1 MGVLRRQHRDQPCS
15 RTNRFSVDFLKE
27 KGPFIQ
33 WRQRMINNLSYEVLI
48 LLAAGILVW
57 IWGHTGARRDSDQEV
72 HLKE

>member
-1 MGVLRRQHRDQPCS
+1 
-15 RTNRFSVDFLKE
+15 
-27 KGPFIQ
+27 
-33 WRQRMINNLSYEVLI
+33 MINNLSYEVLI